1 MSYQIYT
8 TKALILKRIPYDAN
22 VSYLLYTKDFGLI
35 SALATGV
42 RKSESKLRYALQEYS
57 LIDISLVKGRST
69 WRITSAILEKNLYIA
84 AEHREAKAVIARICT
99 QVMRLVV
106 GQEKDEHLFESL
118 ICGLRELVSC
128 DLQDISV
135 LEILIMIR
143 MLHILGYVSEIDGAV
158 CTMPHIYDA
167 SVYTEVLSSRTL
179 FIQHIN
185 KGLQESQ
192 L

>member
-8 TKALILKRIPYDAN
+8 TQALILKRIPYDAN

-69 WRITSAILEKNLYIA
+69 WRITSAILEKNLFTSTKY
-84 AEHREAKAVIARICT
+84 REAKAVIARICT

-106 GQEKDEHLFESL
+106 GQEKDERLFESL
-118 ICGLRELVSC
+118 VCGLRELTVC
-128 DLQDISV
+128 NRTEISS

-143 MLHILGYVSEIDGAV
+143 MLYILGYVSDVEGAV
-158 CTMPHIYDA
+158 CSVPYTYDT
-167 SVYTEVLSSRTL
+167 SVYIHIESSRSL